1 MHYVAIAMPV
11 YNEADGLR
19 ETLSDLSR
27 IPGLLNI
34 QIGLFIQDD
43 CSSDGSLEIAKQFQ
57 SSVFRINS
65 ESNQN
70 RLGHG
75 PTVHRAYQRALE
87 SNAEC
92 VVQLDGDGQF
102 MVDDVAKIMVSLL
115 LGSEMAIGIRNNRTG
130 SKHRRFASRSLRLIG
145 YLAFGVNSKD
155 LNSPIRGFRAESLS
169 QILPLVHQSSLIPN
183 VYLFILAKRN
193 LKKIDEF
200 DVEDRKRRGKYSVGA
215 AWRKRNGLP
224 VLNFRFLI
232 FSIRALVE
240 IFSIIRKWKKA
251 KRSKLS

>member
-19 ETLSDLSR
+19 ETLTDLSR

-43 CSSDGSLEIAKQFQ
+43 CSSDDSLEIVNQFQ
-57 SSVFRINS
+57 GPGFRINA
-65 ESNQN
+65 EINLN

-75 PTVHRAYQRALE
+75 PTVHRAYRRALE

-102 MVDDVAKIMVSLL
+102 MVDDVAKIMVSVLF
-115 LGSEMAIGIRNNRTG
+115 GSEMAIGIRNNRTG
-130 SKHRRFASRSLRLIG
+130 PKHRRLASHLLRLIG

-155 LNSPIRGFRAESLS
+155 LNSPIRGFKAKSLS
-169 QILPLVHQSSLIPN
+169 QILTLVPQTSLIPN
-183 VYLFILAKRN
+183 VYLSILGIRN
-193 LKKIDEF
+193 FKKIDQF
-200 DVEDRKRRGKYSVGA
+200 FVEDRTRRGSYIVGS
-215 AWRKRNGLP
+215 AWRKRKALP
-224 VLNFRFLI
+224 FLNYKFLI
-232 FSIRALVE
+232 FSIRALIE
-240 IFSIIRKWKKA
+240 ILSIIRKWKKS

>member
-1 MHYVAIAMPV
+1 MHHVAIAMPV
-11 YNEADGLR
+11 YNEADGLG
-19 ETLSDLSR
+19 ETLADLSR

-43 CSSDGSLEIAKQFQ
+43 CSSDSSLEITDQFQ
-57 SSVFRINS
+57 DSVFRINA
-65 ESNQN
+65 ETNQY

-102 MVDDVAKIMVSLL
+102 MVDDVAKVMVSLL
-115 LGSEMAIGIRNNRTG
+115 FGSEMAIGIRNNRTG
-130 SKHRRFASRSLRLIG
+130 PKHRRFASRLLRLIG

-183 VYLFILAKRN
+183 VYLSILGSRYFKR
-193 LKKIDEF
+193 IDEF
-200 DVEDRKRRGKYSVGA
+200 DVEDRKRRGNYTVGA
-215 AWRKRNGLP
+215 AWRKRKGLP
-224 VLNFRFLI
+224 FLNYKFLL
-232 FSIRALVE
+232 FSIRALIE
-240 IFSIIRKWKKA
+240 IFSIIRKWKKS